1 MKVAVT
7 GGTGYL
13 GAHTT
18 RALLADGHDIC
29 LLVHPD
35 ESAAGVLSLFG
46 AAADRIDVLHGD
58 IRDADVVATLLDGCD
73 AVLHA
78 AGVVG
83 TDNSRETLMWEVNT
97 AATATLL
104 TRAAMLGL
112 DPIVHVA
119 SYSALFP
126 PPGPVIGPDSPTA
139 PGRSAYGRT
148 KAAADRIARAL
159 QDAGAPVV
167 ITYPSSVVGPGLG
180 GMRGVTATGWAPM
193 VAAGVAPRMRGGMQM
208 IDVRDVAD
216 VHAAVMRPGRGPR
229 RYMCGGELIEF
240 DELVDILEYASG
252 HRIKR
257 IPLAPS
263 VFRGIGRIADALGA
277 VLPVGA
283 GLSYE
288 AAWLLTAATPTD
300 DSRTLSELGLTWRPV
315 RAALAASVRTPVPG
329 PPEGVTP

>member
-1 MKVAVT
+1 MRVAVT
-7 GGTGYL
+7 GGAGYL

-18 RALLADGHDIC
+18 RALLADGHHVR
-29 LLVHPD
+29 LLVHPA
-35 ESAAGVLSLFG
+35 ESVAAVLPLFG
-46 AAADRIDVLHGD
+46 ADADRVEVLRGD
-58 IRDADVVATLLDGCD
+58 IRDPAVVGALLSGCD

-83 TDNSRETLMWEVNT
+83 TDNRREKLMWEVNT

-104 TRAAMLGL
+104 TRAALLGL

-126 PPGPVIGPDSPTA
+126 PPDGVIGPDSPTA

-148 KAAADRIARAL
+148 KAAADRVARAL

-180 GMRGVTATGWAPM
+180 GMQGVTATGWAPM
-193 VAAGVAPRMRGGMQM
+193 VAAGVAPRLRGGMQM

-216 VHAAVMRPGRGPR
+216 VHAAAMRPGRGPR
-229 RYMCGGELIEF
+229 RYLCGGELIEF
-240 DELVDILEYASG
+240 NELIDILESASG
-252 HRIKR
+252 RRIIR
-257 IPLAPS
+257 LPLAPS
-263 VFRGIGRIADALGA
+263 IFRGAGRIADALGTL
-277 VLPVGA
+277 VPLSA

-300 DSRTLSELGLTWRPV
+300 DSRTLSELGLTWRPA
-315 RAALAASVRTPVPG
+315 RAALAASVRTG
-329 PPEGVTP
+329 APEVTEEAAS